1 MDFEHFIYKDQLLPD
16 YCKSIDVPLQQVK
29 NIYRRLRRQLQH
41 EKKSN
46 EELLT
51 YIMDHIFEFTVGMKY
66 SLFYHKEPLI
76 IFCQRNPQFS
86 YDSLVGVI
94 TYGKKLDPTR
104 STDDILDEY
113 FAKKNYRFF
122 RPL

>member
-1 MDFEHFIYKDQLLPD
+1 MDFNNFMYKDKLLPEH
-16 YCKSIDVPLQQVK
+16 CEIIGVPLLQVK

-41 EKKSN
+41 EKKTN

-51 YIMDHIFEFTVGMKY
+51 YIMDHIFEFKEGIKY
-66 SLFYHKEPLI
+66 SLYYHKEPLI

-86 YDSLVGVI
+86 YDSLVGVVV
-94 TYGKKLDPTR
+94 YGQKLDPTR
-104 STDDILDEY
+104 TVDDILDEY

-122 RPL
+122 R